1 MPHPNGP
8 CMRSGMLPNGQP
20 QAFYFPEDYPSMPSW
35 FKGMEIIIRE
45 CGLWLGNSDLLAQC
59 PGFHCPPGHAD
70 CCCQCILFLQP
81 DFMSQKPQLQELIES
96 CGHLCKF
103 YPKYHCELNFI
114 KQYWGAA
121 KLQFHMVGHT
131 ATMDEMEQK
140 IINCLDDIHSF
151 KFGGESSTFFFSSYL
166 PHHDI
171 FLATQTD
178 LHTSFQ
184 HITLVL

>member
-1 MPHPNGP
+1 
-8 CMRSGMLPNGQP
+8 
-20 QAFYFPEDYPSMPSW
+20 
-35 FKGMEIIIRE
+35 
-45 CGLWLGNSDLLAQC
+45 
-59 PGFHCPPGHAD
+59 
-70 CCCQCILFLQP
+70 
-81 DFMSQKPQLQELIES
+81 MSQKPQLQELIES

-121 KLQFHMVGHT
+121 KLQFRMVGHM

-151 KFGGESSTFFFSSYL
+151 KFSGESSTFFFSSYL

-171 FLATQTD
+171 FCSYTNQSVHFILAY
-178 LHTSFQ
+178 
-184 HITLVL
+184 HIGLTGSQAIWANKKYHSHRTLPPDVIAEVKCSLVL